1 MAGRVDTPSS
11 IQCTCWKNLILKL
24 PYWNVLWSWHI
35 SPSVILLCVGLL
47 PYFTAELDLTVELIP
62 SFLLTQGV
70 TEDAD
75 PFITYSNG

>member
-1 MAGRVDTPSS
+1 MTEFHFEITLLACVVKITNCP
-11 IQCTCWKNLILKL
+11 L
-24 PYWNVLWSWHI
+24 
-35 SPSVILLCVGLL
+35 VILLRVGLL
-47 PYFTAELDLTVELIP
+47 LVFTVELDLTVDLIP

>member
-1 MAGRVDTPSS
+1 MTELHFEVTLLACVVKFTN
-11 IQCTCWKNLILKL
+11 C
-24 PYWNVLWSWHI
+24 
-35 SPSVILLCVGLL
+35 PSVILLRVGLL
-47 PYFTAELDLTVELIP
+47 LVFTVELDLTVDLIP